1 MSEDTRST
9 AHDGVR
15 KITKALAFAAQ
26 KHVDQRRK
34 GEKEEPYINHVIE
47 VGDLIAQHTGGKD
60 ADAIMAGILHDTIED
75 TATTYDEL
83 KREFGENVADIVAEC
98 TDDKTLPKTERKR
111 LQAESA
117 AHKSDAAK
125 MVKMADKTSNLR
137 SILASPPAGW
147 DEARK
152 VEYFEW
158 AKTVVDNCRGV
169 NAGLEGEFDKT
180 YAKGMKAFGRGG

>member
-1 MSEDTRST
+1 MSDEIRHD

-15 KITKALAFAAQ
+15 KITKAMTFAAQ

-34 GEKEEPYINHVIE
+34 GAKEEPYVNHVIE
-47 VGDLIAQHTGGKD
+47 VGDLISQHTAGKNTD
-60 ADAIMAGILHDTIED
+60 AVVAGILHDTIED
-75 TATTYDEL
+75 TGTSYEEL
-83 KREFGENVADIVAEC
+83 KREFGENVADIVREC
-98 TDDKTLPKTERKR
+98 TDDKSLPKAERKR

-117 AHKSDAAK
+117 AHKSDEAK

-137 SILASPPAGW
+137 SILASPPANW
-147 DEARK
+147 DEKRK

-180 YAKGMKAFGRGG
+180 YAAGMKAFGRTK